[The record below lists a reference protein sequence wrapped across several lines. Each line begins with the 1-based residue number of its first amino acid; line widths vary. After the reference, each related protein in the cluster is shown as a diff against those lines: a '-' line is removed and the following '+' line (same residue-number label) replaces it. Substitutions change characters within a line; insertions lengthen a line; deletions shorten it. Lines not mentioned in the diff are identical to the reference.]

1 MCGILGAFGEFE
13 RKNFS
18 KHVATVDEELHRRG
32 PDQRNVIDLEKF
44 FAVHSRL
51 IVQGSED
58 DGIQPMRYKNLVV
71 LFNGNLYNK
80 DILKSE
86 LQFHGFKF
94 LGVSDTEVVAISM
107 HHWGNEAFQKF
118 NGFFSIACFNI
129 DNRKLT
135 LARDRLGQ
143 KPLYYIQN
151 YDSIFFGST
160 ENILP
165 NKFWGRIRKESFLD
179 FITYGYIPAPRTMFN
194 NILSVKAGSYLE
206 FSLKDNQIIRNHDNY
221 YWKPSLTNE
230 ISDIDQAVESIS
242 SAINQSIQQGMDA
255 SIDVA
260 CLFSGGIDSSL
271 ILAKARSVNKN
282 IFAFTAD
289 FGMED
294 DAEERS
300 RALAEF
306 LGHQDHLI
314 KRISDQDVSESISM
328 NAKICG
334 SPFDD
339 TSIIPS
345 NLIFSAIKESGFS
358 VALTGDGADE
368 LFCGYSSFA
377 NLKKLEMLLD
387 TNFDFIRSF
396 GVFSNKLIS
405 KYRKADLAR
414 FFMSENDLLVDLSC
428 NGFKKR
434 EWESI
439 ISTEYN
445 PLHYIEDELEELSG
459 SSPLDKFR
467 ILNLR
472 FKLPYQMLYKVDRAS
487 MYNSVEARPLF
498 LNNTIVDTA
507 LSITSN
513 VMLQNGQ
520 KSILKKIYQN
530 EIGYSG
536 WSLPKSGFG
545 WKTSSYEDI
554 FNEEDNRYLES
565 ATNIDGLS
573 LLRTRK
579 RHHKRGY
586 YGLNSLVAWLRK
598 YA

>member
-1 MCGILGAFGEFE
+1 MCGILGAFGGFE
-13 RKNFS
+13 QKSFS
-18 KHVATVDEELHRRG
+18 KHIATVDEELRRRG
-32 PDQRNVIDLEKF
+32 PDQRNLIDLEKF
-44 FAVHSRL
+44 LAVHSRL
-51 IVQGSED
+51 IVQGNSE

-71 LFNGNLYNK
+71 LFNGNLYNTE
-80 DILKSE
+80 ILKSE
-86 LQFHGFKF
+86 LQSHGFKF
-94 LGVSDTEVVAISM
+94 FGVSDTEVVASSIY
-107 HHWGNEAFQKF
+107 HWGNEAFKKF

-129 DNRKLT
+129 DDRKLT

-143 KPLYYIQN
+143 KPLYYIHK

-165 NKFWGRIRKESFLD
+165 KKFWGGIRKESFLD

-206 FSLKDNQIIRNHDNY
+206 FSIRDNQVVLNHDSC

-230 ISDIDQAVESIS
+230 ISNIDQAVESIS
-242 SAINQSIQQGMDA
+242 NSINQSIQEGMNA

-289 FGMED
+289 FGLED

-314 KRISDQDVSESISM
+314 KRISNQDVSDSISM
-328 NAKICG
+328 NAQICG

-345 NLIFSAIKESGFS
+345 NLIFSSIKESGFS

-377 NLKKLEMLLD
+377 NLKKLEMFLD
-387 TNFDFIRSF
+387 SGFDIIRSF
-396 GVFSNKLIS
+396 GLFSNKLIS
-405 KYRKADLAR
+405 KYSKFDLER
-414 FFMSENDLLVDLSC
+414 FFMSENDLLADLSC

-434 EWESI
+434 EWESV
-439 ISTEYN
+439 ISTEYD
-445 PLHYIEDELEELSG
+445 PLHYIKDALEELSG
-459 SSPLDKFR
+459 YSPLDKFR
-467 ILNLR
+467 LLNLR

-487 MYNSVEARPLF
+487 MFNSVEARPLF
-498 LNNTIVDTA
+498 LNNRIVETA

-520 KSILKKIYQN
+520 KSILKRIYQN

-536 WSLPKSGFG
+536 WNLPKSGFG
-545 WKTSSYEDI
+545 WKTRSYEDI
-554 FNEEDNRYLES
+554 FNEEDNRYLAS
-565 ATNIDGLS
+565 ATNIDGFS
-573 LLRTRK
+573 LLKNRK

-586 YGLNSLVAWLRK
+586 YGLNSLVTWLK
-598 YA
+598 EYA